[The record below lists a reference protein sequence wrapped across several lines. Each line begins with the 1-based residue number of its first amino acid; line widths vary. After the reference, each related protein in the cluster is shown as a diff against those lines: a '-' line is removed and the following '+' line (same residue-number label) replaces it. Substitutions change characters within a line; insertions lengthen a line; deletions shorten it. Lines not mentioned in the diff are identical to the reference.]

1 MKTTKLLAT
10 AAIIGGVGLPL
21 AAAVPAS
28 AQSSGTQTYEATL
41 SPVPLNGQNSASG
54 MLTLTLNGATATV
67 HETVSGLAATF
78 NGKPFPHVQH
88 IHGGAQGTCPTAA
101 ADTNHDGVIS
111 TTEGGPSYGGILTTL
126 SEAPGGTTP
135 ADGTNINIA
144 PSGSSFTYDR
154 TITLDATTLQSIANN
169 TAVIVVHGLDPA
181 TAPKA
186 ATTEKSELPGT
197 TSLPLAATAPAL
209 CGKLVAAQMS
219 TIPSGAAQ
227 TGAGGTAGT
236 QDLDLLVAGGA
247 ALALGG
253 AFALRRA
260 TR

>member
-1 MKTTKLLAT
+1 MRRTKMLAA
-10 AAIIGGVGLPL
+10 AAIVGGIGLPL
-21 AAAVPAS
+21 AAALPAS
-28 AQSSGTQTYEATL
+28 AQSSGAQTYEATL
-41 SPVPLNGQNSASG
+41 SPVPLNGQNNATG
-54 MLTLTLNGATATV
+54 MLTLTLNGNQATI
-67 HETVSGLAATF
+67 HETVSGVAATF

-88 IHGGAQGTCPTAA
+88 IHGGADGTCPTAS

-111 TTEGGPSYGGILTTL
+111 TPEGQASYGAVQTTL

-135 ADGTNINIA
+135 ADGTNVSIA
-144 PSGSSFTYDR
+144 PSGPSFTYDR
-154 TITLDATTLQSIANN
+154 TITLDATTLSSIQNN

-186 ATTEKSELPGT
+186 ATTEKSPLVP
-197 TSLPLAATAPAL
+197 SFPLAATAPAL

-219 TIPSGAAQ
+219 SIPTGSAQ
-227 TGAGGTAGT
+227 TGAGGTSGT
-236 QDLDLLVAGGA
+236 QDLGLIVGGGL

-253 AFALRRA
+253 GYVLRRA